1 VSIPAASPAPP
12 APAAAPG
19 AAPERLALSV
29 LLGYSAAQFG
39 LSASNTLIALH
50 LPYFYIDTLLLPP
63 ALFGVVMLIAKTVNA
78 LSDPVMGHW
87 TDNTRHRWGRRRPWL
102 LLGAPPLAL
111 STWLLLRPPD
121 RTGEALFGWLLVTFI
136 ASVTFR
142 TVVETPYQ
150 AIAPELTTDYDER
163 TRVATWRTAIGM
175 VGDFGGALAPML
187 LLAGVA
193 AAAERRA
200 VMGAMGLAV
209 AVLILAGAAV
219 AFASVRERHADA
231 AGARA
236 RLWPSLRRI
245 VLFPVRNR
253 PARHLIVCYA
263 ASVFASTLPVSAVL
277 FLSRYVFTATGLEG
291 TALAPLQLGLDSA
304 DFLATATIVAY
315 FAGVF
320 LSAPLWGQALRRTDK
335 KHGYVFAFVYVGV
348 VVCLVFAIPRELGVL
363 FPLLNLLVGAG
374 SLGLWMLPG
383 AIGPDVLDWEEL
395 HHGGRHEGGFY
406 GIWMLVQKIG
416 AAVAL
421 FALGVLLDAI
431 GFVPEREQAERTVLG
446 LRFLYGGVP
455 LLVTLAAALL
465 FSRYPLTRAAYAD
478 VQARRAARRA
488 GGGEPPLG

>member
-1 VSIPAASPAPP
+1 AQPCTSPTKIRCIAGKEGRARRAGKTRPRGAARVPSPFVSIPAASPAPP

-187 LLAGVA
+187 LLAGVGG
-193 AAAERRA
+193 AAERRG

-263 ASVFASTLPVSAVL
+263 ASV
-277 FLSRYVFTATGLEG
+277 
-291 TALAPLQLGLDSA
+291 
-304 DFLATATIVAY
+304 
-315 FAGVF
+315 
-320 LSAPLWGQALRRTDK
+320 
-335 KHGYVFAFVYVGV
+335 
-348 VVCLVFAIPRELGVL
+348 
-363 FPLLNLLVGAG
+363 
-374 SLGLWMLPG
+374 
-383 AIGPDVLDWEEL
+383 
-395 HHGGRHEGGFY
+395 
-406 GIWMLVQKIG
+406 
-416 AAVAL
+416 
-421 FALGVLLDAI
+421 
-431 GFVPEREQAERTVLG
+431 
-446 LRFLYGGVP
+446 
-455 LLVTLAAALL
+455 
-465 FSRYPLTRAAYAD
+465 
-478 VQARRAARRA
+478 
-488 GGGEPPLG
+488 